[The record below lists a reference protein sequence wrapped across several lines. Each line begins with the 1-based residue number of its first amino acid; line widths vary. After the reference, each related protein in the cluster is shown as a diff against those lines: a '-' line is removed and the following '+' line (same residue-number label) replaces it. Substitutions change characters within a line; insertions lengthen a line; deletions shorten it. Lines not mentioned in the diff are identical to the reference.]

1 MRDFVREFE
10 EALDSGK
17 GNRQVLSLKK
27 MRLHHRVLSKISFN
41 AYKNIIDC
49 AEVVRVGQ
57 G

>member
-1 MRDFVREFE
+1 MREFVREFE
-10 EALDSGK
+10 EALETGK

-27 MRLHHRVLSKISFN
+27 MRLHHRVLAKISFN

-49 AEVVRVGQ
+49 AEVVKVGQ